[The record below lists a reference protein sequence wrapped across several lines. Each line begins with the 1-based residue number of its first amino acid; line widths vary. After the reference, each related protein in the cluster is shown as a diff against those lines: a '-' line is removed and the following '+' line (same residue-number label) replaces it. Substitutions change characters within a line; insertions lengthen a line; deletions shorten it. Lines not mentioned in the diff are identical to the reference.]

1 MLKSK
6 KNILPRVVFFIG
18 ISFLLIFSSSSTAF
32 SQTLQVFIQPNEAV
46 SAGAQWQIIGEG
58 IWYNSGE
65 VAEVALGPLTIE
77 FKPVSG
83 LITPANQTINITVN
97 QLYTASGYYGG
108 LNGQLSVIMLPLT
121 LSSQTRWRVREL
133 SLVDWYPSG
142 HTLQIPYGTYTVEF
156 RNIRGY
162 TRPNPVS
169 VRINSASPKIVRVAY
184 ERLILGK
191 VKVIANNTFKSGN
204 NFAASGNVR
213 LAFETSSG
221 GYTNEIIAIGGML
234 TGTLSPPVIN
244 GNGAMSVCRSTHSLP
259 LFAMGAFY
267 NGSFSLNAET
277 LEIKGL
283 NFRAG
288 VKFMGFAFDIKKF
301 AFSPDPF
308 YVSMEVQLVLPS
320 TVFGGGG
327 YIHLKRLDLKN
338 GQPPV
343 VVGRAELYD
352 CNVFDWIVIED
363 TFIDIDTTTNSFWL
377 NAGLIKLDDLLP
389 PFTGIFRLDNGKLSQ
404 LKLAIYDADIQFLKT
419 VPLYLQDLGFDLRN
433 PSSKLGQLQ
442 TNIRL
447 TVLPN
452 DIAIA
457 EQEGNLY
464 ISFNGEIQGTLR
476 SHALLGFR
484 SSSSSIHFI
493 PSSRLSN
500 SFSGNYCWGLLK
512 ISGAT
517 TVIWKPSFSFSG
529 NGTGTVGFGVP
540 KWARIFVKKQMI
552 GDYLYLATASAAI
565 SRSGF
570 DASAK
575 FLNFVPLKVHFDPIK
590 IQTQGIEHIES
601 TSLPAEIRTYIGGF
615 SAQGN
620 AFLVKEN
627 NPAVIFTGFGQKGMP
642 YIVLI
647 QPDGTRLDPRGEL
660 PQEGRN
666 FRYKEDIEDK
676 TVSFL
681 IGNPMAGFWTAEIR
695 NAGEAGETEVYFVK
709 ANNDPRI
716 ILDKVDRISDN
727 YYQVSLNAFDPDNK
741 AQVTLF
747 WDNDN
752 KDFNGVPVGTGIEQ
766 DGPMR
771 FEWEPGEELWNS
783 GYLYVEIDD
792 GRNPPVRAYYKEN
805 ITLVRSH
812 LLSPEFRT
820 REVVDDAL
828 ILNLKLDS
836 PDLIDSLKVYYT
848 RDLET
853 EVLSSYV
860 TSPAGSQVKLKDG
873 PIKPGR
879 IYQLGVSTVDNQGAE
894 TQMSNLKKIK
904 YLALNAN
911 NHPFFKSEP
920 VLEAESGTEYVY
932 AFHAVDWDSDALT
945 FMLESGPEG
954 LVLDEG
960 DRTLRWTPSD
970 EDVGDNFIVLGVSDG
985 RGGTDVQEYTL
996 KVATEGT
1003 AMAAVE
1009 TNFIDS
1015 ESGPVF
1021 EVQVIDHLAD
1031 IDSNVQDELKV
1042 KIADAYGYEEWE
1054 IVLCE
1059 TSANS
1064 GKFKRS
1070 IDLRNSYEPVPY
1082 WLLDKSLDDR
1092 EHELIVNWIPRE
1104 GKTRKIKTALNILF
1118 TSRR

>member
-1 MLKSK
+1 MSKSR
-6 KNILPRVVFFIG
+6 KNPLSRIALFIILSFI
-18 ISFLLIFSSSSTAF
+18 LFSAGVSPAAG
-32 SQTLQVFIQPNEAV
+32 QMLQVFIQPSEAV
-46 SAGAQWQIIGEG
+46 SAGAQWQIVGEG

-77 FKPVSG
+77 FKPVFG

-108 LNGQLSVIMLPLT
+108 LNGQLSVTLLPSNLT
-121 LSSQTRWRVREL
+121 SLTRWRVREL

-142 HTLQIPYGTYTVEF
+142 HTLQIPYGTWIVEF
-156 RNIRGY
+156 RNLRGY
-162 TRPNPVS
+162 ARPNPVS
-169 VRINSASPKIVRVAY
+169 VRINSASPKNIRVTY

-191 VKVIANNTFKSGN
+191 VRVIANNTFKSGN
-204 NFAASGNVR
+204 NFTASGNVR
-213 LAFETSSG
+213 LAFATSSG
-221 GYTNEIIAIGGML
+221 GYTREIIAIGGNV
-234 TGTLSPPVIN
+234 TGTLSPPVVN
-244 GNGAMSVCRSTHSLP
+244 GSGDMSVCRSSHSLP

-277 LEIKGL
+277 LEIKNL

-308 YVSMEVQLVLPS
+308 YVSMEVQLVLPA

-377 NAGLIKLDDLLP
+377 NAGLIKIDDILP

-404 LKLAIYDADIQFLKT
+404 LKLAVYDADIQFLKT

-442 TNIRL
+442 MNIRF
-447 TVLPN
+447 TVFPN
-452 DIAIA
+452 DIALA

-484 SSSSSIHFI
+484 SSSSWIHFI
-493 PSSRLSN
+493 PSSRISN
-500 SFSGNYCWGLLK
+500 NFSGNYCWGLLK

-517 TVIWKPSFSFSG
+517 TVVWKPSFSFSG
-529 NGTGTVGFGVP
+529 NGTGTVGFSVP
-540 KWARIFVKKQMI
+540 KWARIFVKKKMI
-552 GDYLYLATASAAI
+552 GDYLYIASASAAI
-565 SRSGF
+565 GRSGF

-575 FLNFVPLKVHFDPIK
+575 FLNFIPLKVHFDPIK
-590 IQTQGIEHIES
+590 IRTQGIEHIES
-601 TSLPAEIRTYIGGF
+601 TSLPAEVRTYTGGF
-615 SAQGN
+615 SPQGN

-627 NPAVIFTGFGQKGMP
+627 NPAVIFTGIGQKGMP
-642 YIVLI
+642 HIVLI
-647 QPDGTRLDPRGEL
+647 RPDGTMLNPRKEL

-666 FRYKEDIEDK
+666 FRYREEIEDK

-681 IGNPMAGFWTAEIR
+681 IGNPMAGLWTADIR

-716 ILDKVDRISDN
+716 ILNKVERITDN
-727 YYQVSLNAFDPDNK
+727 YYQASLHAFDPDNK

-752 KDFNGVPVGTGIEQ
+752 KDFNGIPMGTAIEQ
-766 DGPMR
+766 DGPMV
-771 FEWEPGEELWNS
+771 FDWEPGDDVWNS

-792 GRNPPVRAYYKEN
+792 GRNPPVRSYYKEN

-820 REVVDDAL
+820 REVIDDAL
-828 ILNLKLDS
+828 VLNLRLDS
-836 PDLIDSLKVYYT
+836 PDQIDSLKVYFT

-860 TSPAGSQVKLKDG
+860 TAPAGNQIKLKDG
-873 PIKPGR
+873 PITPGR
-879 IYQLGVSTVDNQGAE
+879 IYQLGVSAVDNQGAE
-894 TQMSNLKKIK
+894 TQMSNLKKIR
-904 YLALNAN
+904 YQAQNAN
-911 NHPFFKSEP
+911 NHPFFMSEP
-920 VLEAESGTEYVY
+920 VLEAESGKEYVY
-932 AFHAVDWDSDALT
+932 AFQAVDWDSDPLS
-945 FMLESGPEG
+945 FELESAPEG

-960 DRTLRWTPSD
+960 DRTIRWTPSD
-970 EDVGDNFIVLGVSDG
+970 EDMGDNFVVLGVSDG
-985 RGGTDVQEYTL
+985 RGGTDMQEYTL
-996 KVATEGT
+996 KVATQST
-1003 AMAAVE
+1003 AMATVE
-1009 TNFIDS
+1009 ANFIDS

-1021 EVQVIDHLAD
+1021 EVQVRDHLAD
-1031 IDSNVQDELKV
+1031 IDSNVQDELTV
-1042 KIADAYGYEEWE
+1042 KIADIYGYEEWE

-1064 GKFKRS
+1064 GVFKRS
-1070 IDLRNSYEPVPY
+1070 VDLRSSFEPVPH
-1082 WLLDKSLDDR
+1082 WLLDKSLHDR
-1092 EHELIVNWIPRE
+1092 EQELVVNWVPRE
-1104 GKTRKIKTALNILF
+1104 GKTRKLKTALN
-1118 TSRR
+1118 